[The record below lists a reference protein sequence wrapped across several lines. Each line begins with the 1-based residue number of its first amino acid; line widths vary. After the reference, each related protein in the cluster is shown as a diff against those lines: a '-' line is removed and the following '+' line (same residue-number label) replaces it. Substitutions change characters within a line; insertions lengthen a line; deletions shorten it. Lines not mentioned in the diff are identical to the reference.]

1 MNLLPTN
8 QIWRIYP
15 PVCFFNPLTIPNNPK
30 DVHPKVIRG
39 TPKHQSLP
47 VDSWGRSQHGSD
59 MGFNDPKKTTGWEDT
74 WSLQLA
80 NGKLLHKNLKKHER
94 QLKNRHVSKFHLTTL
109 KRWWYFSGIMAV
121 SSAHR
126 CSWANAAWSVES
138 GEWWIGVGTY
148 PQNFGECLFL
158 NQRIILKK
166 SKSLA

>member
-1 MNLLPTN
+1 MFIT
-8 QIWRIYP
+8 
-15 PVCFFNPLTIPNNPK
+15 PK
-30 DVHPKVIRG
+30 SAIRG

-47 VDSWGRSQHGSD
+47 VETWARSQHGSD
-59 MGFNDPKKTTGWEDT
+59 MGFNDPGKTRVRRRIPEACNLPMGNSFTKTSKTMKGN
-74 WSLQLA
+74 S
-80 NGKLLHKNLKKHER
+80 NG
-94 QLKNRHVSKFHLTTL
+94 QVSKFHLTTL
-109 KRWWYFSGIMAV
+109 KRWWRWYFSGIMAV

-166 SKSLA
+166 SMSGLV